1 MVLISDIMA
10 SRRSRK
16 RAVPYDLNLPS
27 NWSAAKLKTEIA
39 ALGVNLTSQSI
50 PKSALLQIYGQLS
63 SVKDSQNSG
72 NNDDSADVSVPAKE
86 LSTTSNVVTSELL
99 VTPPVPGNVQDTIP
113 QDISRHQ
120 PPVSQPAC
128 VPGSSLYTSNSLSH
142 NNLFQEVTTP
152 QDSQS
157 GLIGMVSAMQGT
169 ITSLQSTINNLLLQQ
184 NPSAGTNYLEQFY
197 TGTGQRSTNS
207 VQTQMQ
213 GIAADNLPHIDVVT
227 DSVRKNI
234 TSGKYVNLAS
244 LLIPD
249 YDTSKLPADN
259 MVAVELIKRQQRDH
273 RLDRALT
280 ITQFYKAFGV
290 YKRIMCEAF
299 PQRRDELDL
308 YEADIGNIYEHY
320 GDVFYQYHV
329 QFSRQAAAYMMKGIK
344 VDWSKR
350 HKDLFQLLIGGTKT
364 KLCEHCSQADHQS
377 PFCPTQISVPRPSR
391 QRPTSGLESSKDGSR
406 DSYGRLRVIFKG
418 KEICNNFNGEKGCTR
433 SACSFEH
440 VCKKCKGSGHGQ
452 NACHPQI
459 VTGSEQSKSGGDKNK
474 QKSSV

>member
-1 MVLISDIMA
+1 MA
-10 SRRSRK
+10 SRRSRR

-27 NWSAAKLKTEIA
+27 NWSAARLKTEIA

-63 SVKDSQNSG
+63 SVKDSQNSD
-72 NNDDSADVSVPAKE
+72 NNDNCDIVELPTKE
-86 LSTTSNVVTSELL
+86 LSTTGSGVISEQL
-99 VTPPVPGNVQDTIP
+99 VTPPVPGNVQDTIT
-113 QDISRHQ
+113 QDISRSQ
-120 PPVSQPAC
+120 PVSQPAC
-128 VPGSSLYTSNSLSH
+128 VPGSSLDTSNCLASH
-142 NNLFQEVTTP
+142 NNLLQEVTTP
-152 QDSQS
+152 QDTQS
-157 GLIGMVSAMQGT
+157 GLMGMVSAMQGT

-197 TGTGQRSTNS
+197 KGTGQRSTNS
-207 VQTQMQ
+207 VQTQIQ

-249 YDTSKLPADN
+249 YDTSKLPTDN
-259 MVAVELIKRQQRDH
+259 MVAVELLKRQQRDH

-280 ITQFYKAFGV
+280 ITQFFKAFGI
-290 YKRIMCEAF
+290 YKRIMCEAY

-329 QFSRQAAAYMMKGIK
+329 QFSRQAAAFMVKGIK

-364 KLCEHCSQADHQS
+364 KLCEHCSQTDHQS
-377 PFCPTQISVPRPSR
+377 PFCPTQINVQRPSR
-391 QRPTSGLESSKDGSR
+391 QRPNSGLDSTKDGYR
-406 DSYGRLRVIFKG
+406 DSYGRLRVMFKG
-418 KEICNNFNGEKGCTR
+418 REICNNFNGEKGCTR

-452 NACHPQI
+452 YACYPQT

-474 QKSSV
+474 KKSSV

>member
-1 MVLISDIMA
+1 M
-10 SRRSRK
+10 
-16 RAVPYDLNLPS
+16 PS

-72 NNDDSADVSVPAKE
+72 NNDDSADVSIPAKE

-99 VTPPVPGNVQDTIP
+99 VTPPVAGNVQDTIP

-128 VPGSSLYTSNSLSH
+128 VPGSSLDTSNSLSH

-184 NPSAGTNYLEQFY
+184 NPSAGSNYLEQFY
-197 TGTGQRSTNS
+197 KGTGQRSTNS

-320 GDVFYQYHV
+320 GDVFYQYHI
-329 QFSRQAAAYMMKGIK
+329 QFRGK
-344 VDWSKR
+344 
-350 HKDLFQLLIGGTKT
+350 LQLI
-364 KLCEHCSQADHQS
+364 
-377 PFCPTQISVPRPSR
+377 
-391 QRPTSGLESSKDGSR
+391 
-406 DSYGRLRVIFKG
+406 
-418 KEICNNFNGEKGCTR
+418 
-433 SACSFEH
+433 
-440 VCKKCKGSGHGQ
+440 
-452 NACHPQI
+452 
-459 VTGSEQSKSGGDKNK
+459 
-474 QKSSV
+474 